1 MLYEKSTGEII
12 ETNCMMGLPGIKGN
26 WSGSVRDLQRGCKC
40 GRSCP
45 TCGFDE
51 HVYAQ
56 RIADIRENGLTDRWY
71 GCRGYIVRQKKS
83 VQEKI
88 PAP

>member
-1 MLYEKSTGEII
+1 MIYEKPSGEII

-26 WSGSVRDLQRGCKC
+26 WSGSVRDLQRGCKF

-71 GCRGYIVRQKKS
+71 GCRGYIVRQKKT